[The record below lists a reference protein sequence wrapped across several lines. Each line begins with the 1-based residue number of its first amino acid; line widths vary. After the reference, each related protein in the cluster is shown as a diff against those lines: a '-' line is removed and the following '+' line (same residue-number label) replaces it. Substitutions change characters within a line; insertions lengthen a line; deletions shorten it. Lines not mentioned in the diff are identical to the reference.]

1 LRDRRLRLAPIRR
14 NIPGVSPTICS
25 GFTANRITK
34 SGRARTDFRTSGS
47 VSNKSDV
54 IPLLWHGC
62 NIAKSAAHYT
72 GGEVTLQK
80 SRLDAAFLDRQKRR
94 LTELRKQILQV
105 RRGQS
110 SEQDAVNAE
119 SNDGAREFEDDA
131 QKLTTLEL
139 EGNLAAADD
148 DRLSNIERALQKI
161 ADGTYG
167 LSDGSGAPISVERLE
182 ASPEALYTL
191 DEQKS
196 RDVAR

>member
-1 LRDRRLRLAPIRR
+1 M
-14 NIPGVSPTICS
+14 GVTLQNRSP
-25 GFTANRITK
+25 
-34 SGRARTDFRTSGS
+34 
-47 VSNKSDV
+47 
-54 IPLLWHGC
+54 
-62 NIAKSAAHYT
+62 YY
-72 GGEVTLQK
+72 GGEVTLKK
-80 SRLDAAFLDRQKRR
+80 SRLDPAFLDRQKRR
-94 LTELRKQILQV
+94 LTELRRQILQV

-119 SNDGAREFEDDA
+119 SNDAAREFEDDA

-148 DRLSNIERALQKI
+148 NRLSNIERALQKI

-167 LSDGSGAPISVERLE
+167 LSDRSGAPISVERLE